1 MLSLAIFNEECLL
14 MEGMLYDKRLCQ
26 KSIPMQKK
34 HGIKSGVTARRKMV
48 MLNRSLARRKLVRVR
63 AIN

>member
-1 MLSLAIFNEECLL
+1 MRSLAIFNEECLL

-48 MLNRSLARRKLVRVR
+48 MLNRSS
-63 AIN
+63 